1 MKRGMTFSLIIAV
14 LFVGTAPQALGYGHG
29 TFSGRVVDS
38 GVQPEWRPPTKIE
51 LKVKRNKIKVT
62 TVDLVLYCGGSAIG
76 FPTATATVG
85 GAHGKVRK
93 GVPTFPNQGSFAFQ
107 DRVQTTTSLGPATIG
122 LLFTG
127 SVLLISFKAKP
138 RPVARFYDIR
148 LKIKPKKGKQGR
160 K

>member
-1 MKRGMTFSLIIAV
+1 
-14 LFVGTAPQALGYGHG
+14 
-29 TFSGRVVDS
+29 
-38 GVQPEWRPPTKIE
+38 
-51 LKVKRNKIKVT
+51 
-62 TVDLVLYCGGSAIG
+62 
-76 FPTATATVG
+76 
-85 GAHGKVRK
+85 
-93 GVPTFPNQGSFAFQ
+93 
-107 DRVQTTTSLGPATIG
+107 VQTTTSLGPATIG